1 MHARP
6 GQPMSAAEPFRDISP
21 CEPLHSSVRDVK
33 PRPLRDPWC
42 NLARRAPRR
51 PIISIH
57 NSIKRRLG
65 ETADVRPLVRPSWR
79 PAVGADWPRRLTPA
93 NEVDRTDV
101 VVTRG
106 SENPIDAEVCVI
118 VMAVDADPNAPAAV
132 RSVINQP
139 IAAEIVLVNTGTGS
153 FASLLPPQMM
163 RRITLVESAG
173 RRFAGG
179 TRNLGIENS
188 KAPIVAFL
196 AADCLAQPDWLQ
208 ARMDAHKSGH
218 DLVSS
223 SIKPSAD
230 QSGSISSASWASYV
244 LIHSHRAPRA
254 TFGPKSLFF
263 GLSYI
268 RETARTGGWIR
279 RVASRLRGSRVESK
293 APGQRLSPA
302 VGPRSG
308 HAASLPD

>member
-1 MHARP
+1 M
-6 GQPMSAAEPFRDISP
+6 
-21 CEPLHSSVRDVK
+21 
-33 PRPLRDPWC
+33 
-42 NLARRAPRR
+42 
-51 PIISIH
+51 
-57 NSIKRRLG
+57 
-65 ETADVRPLVRPSWR
+65 
-79 PAVGADWPRRLTPA
+79 GADWPRRLTPA
-93 NEVDRTDV
+93 NEVDRSDV

-139 IAAEIVLVNTGTGS
+139 NDAEIVLVNTGTGS
-153 FASLLPPQMM
+153 FASLLPPQLL

-188 KAPIVAFL
+188 RAPIVAFL
-196 AADCLAQPDWLQ
+196 AADCLAHPGWLQ

-263 GLSYI
+263 GLSYKRRLLE
-268 RETARTGGWIR
+268 REGG
-279 RVASRLRGSRVESK
+279 LSRVH
-293 APGQRLSPA
+293 
-302 VGPRSG
+302 SG
-308 HAASLPD
+308 LRREKTIDFILARATITTT